1 MSASKAAPDRTP
13 PLLILLSGPSGVG
26 KDTVLARMKKL
37 GKPFHYTVTATT
49 RRQRPGERDG
59 VDYIF
64 VTEEAFRRM
73 IDGGELLEWAEVY
86 GNLYGVPK
94 GQVVDA
100 LERGEDVIIKPDVQG
115 AATIRR
121 LAPEAVSIFLTPGDR
136 EELARR
142 LAERMTE
149 SPKALSLRLKTA
161 DAEMEEAPKFDY
173 VVVNREGRL
182 DETVREI
189 DSVVAEEHR
198 RRPRR
203 RVSL

>member
-1 MSASKAAPDRTP
+1 MLSHMKA
-13 PLLILLSGPSGVG
+13 
-26 KDTVLARMKKL
+26 L

-49 RRQRPGERDG
+49 RHQRPGECDG

-64 VTEEAFRRM
+64 VTKEAFHQM

-94 GQVVDA
+94 RQVADA
-100 LERGEDVIIKPDVQG
+100 LRRGQDVIIKADIQG
-115 AATIRR
+115 AATIRT
-121 LAPEAVSIFLTPGDR
+121 LAPEAVSIFLSPGDR

-142 LAERMTE
+142 LTQRMTE
-149 SPKALSLRLKTA
+149 SPEALSLRLKTA
-161 DAEMEEAPKFDY
+161 DAEMEEAPRFDY

-182 DETVREI
+182 DETVQQI
-189 DSVVAEEHR
+189 DAVVAEEHR

-203 RVSL
+203 TVSL

>member
-1 MSASKAAPDRTP
+1 MKA
-13 PLLILLSGPSGVG
+13 
-26 KDTVLARMKKL
+26 L
-37 GKPFHYTVTATT
+37 GEPFHFTVTATT
-49 RRQRPGERDG
+49 RHQRPGECDG
-59 VDYIF
+59 VDYVF

-94 GQVVDA
+94 GQVIEA
-100 LERGEDVIIKPDVQG
+100 LERGEDVIIKADVQG

-142 LAERMTE
+142 LAGRMTE
-149 SPKALSLRLKTA
+149 SPEALSLRLKTA

-189 DSVVAEEHR
+189 ASLVAEEHR

-203 RVSL
+203 GVSL